1 MRHKNKYISATV
13 SISLILLC
21 SSLPAFGEDPYEEH
35 PELFDATRTAA
46 HVALRN
52 RIGTWDSR
60 WEFISPEG
68 DVSRVL
74 TGTEQSNFILDDQV
88 VDGTTI
94 IPEIDFVGRN
104 LNYFHPV
111 ERKLFFFSVSKSGD
125 HWILTE
131 EVGSGEMISLPHK
144 EAGGGERIIRFKT
157 LRKTPTEVDVLRED
171 SVDGGATWQPVFKQ
185 YLRKQV

>member
-1 MRHKNKYISATV
+1 MRPTKKYVSTIISV
-13 SISLILLC
+13 MLMLL
-21 SSLPAFGEDPYEEH
+21 SSLLPAAGEDPYEEN

-46 HVALRN
+46 YMALQN

-60 WEFISPEG
+60 WEFIGPEG

-74 TGTEQSNFILDDQV
+74 TGTERSVFILDDQV

-111 ERKLFFFSVSKSGD
+111 ERKLFFFSISKSGD

-157 LRKTPTEVDVLRED
+157 LRKTPTQVDVLRED
-171 SVDGGATWQPVFKQ
+171 SVDGGTTWQPVFKQ